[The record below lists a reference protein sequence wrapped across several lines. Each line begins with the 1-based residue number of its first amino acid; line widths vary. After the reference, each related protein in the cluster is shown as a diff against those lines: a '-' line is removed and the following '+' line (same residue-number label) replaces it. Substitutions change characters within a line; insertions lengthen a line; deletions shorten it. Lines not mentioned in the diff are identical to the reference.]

1 MKRIISLVLATIL
14 CAGML
19 CACGQSNETTNVSL
33 YDLSRVMLD
42 ATEFGDMTYVSSADD
57 GAGDLFTYISDLEY
71 EKVAQFFLAYATD
84 GKGNADEIAV
94 VQVKNKLDLDAAVK
108 SLQAHLEKRVNLY
121 RTYDPTQSAKIE
133 KGEVFTVNDLAVLIV
148 SENNAAVKSACLSAL
163 ENANLDQG
171 EVIIADDLD
180 AVGKSN

>member
-1 MKRIISLVLATIL
+1 MKKIISLVLTMIL
-14 CAGML
+14 CAGAL

-71 EKVAQFFLAYATD
+71 DKVAQFFLAYATD
-84 GKGNADEIAV
+84 GKGNADEIAA

-133 KGEVFTVNDLAVLIV
+133 KGEVFTENGLAILIV
-148 SENNAAVKSACLSAL
+148 SDDNSAVKNACINALSAS
-163 ENANLDQG
+163 EAG
-171 EVIIADDLD
+171 
-180 AVGKSN
+180 